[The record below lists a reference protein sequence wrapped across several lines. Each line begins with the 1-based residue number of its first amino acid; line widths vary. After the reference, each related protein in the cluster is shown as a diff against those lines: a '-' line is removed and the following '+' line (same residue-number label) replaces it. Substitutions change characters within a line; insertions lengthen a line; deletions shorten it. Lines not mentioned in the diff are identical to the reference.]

1 MGKKMILCGVI
12 CLASVCAAGCQK
24 SDSYRLMEES
34 KDKVLPIYEEDV
46 LKAQDSALASLEDVY
61 RQEYICEEW
70 RCGAILRP
78 GGILCWEDGIIIT
91 DREND
96 CVVKADGEGNVIKK
110 VGKTGSGE
118 GEFSAPGAIAGYQ
131 DKVYIIDQGNQ
142 RIQILDRELA
152 YIGEVEL
159 KNKKEIDPD
168 YLPEDL
174 AVSEDGIYVAGL
186 SLKDSGIDWY
196 RDGKAKEAGENF
208 IGSVFGRENEI
219 YAVNSMVR
227 YYDKENDS
235 FGGATNAPE
244 WLFAV
249 KGEALEKVC
258 ELPYGFNITD
268 FIIDEERLVCC
279 SGAAGA
285 VMVLGMDGR
294 YEETAAYIQGLE
306 DETYP
311 QIKKGAQGEYYIVLP
326 KAGKIFRCVK
336 KQ

>member
-1 MGKKMILCGVI
+1 M
-12 CLASVCAAGCQK
+12 
-24 SDSYRLMEES
+24 
-34 KDKVLPIYEEDV
+34 
-46 LKAQDSALASLEDVY
+46 
-61 RQEYICEEW
+61 
-70 RCGAILRP
+70 
-78 GGILCWEDGIIIT
+78 
-91 DREND
+91 
-96 CVVKADGEGNVIKK
+96 
-110 VGKTGSGE
+110 
-118 GEFSAPGAIAGYQ
+118 
-131 DKVYIIDQGNQ
+131 
-142 RIQILDRELA
+142 
-152 YIGEVEL
+152 EL

-174 AVSEDGIYVAGL
+174 AVSEEGIYVAGL
-186 SLKDSGIDWY
+186 SLKNSVIDWY

-285 VMVLGMDGR
+285 VMVLGMDGQ

-326 KAGKIFRCVK
+326 RQGRYSDAVRNSERHKGRLKDYEED
-336 KQ
+336 